1 MASAAQSG
9 LGATVKWN
17 SQTIGDVTDIS
28 DYGISVNDV
37 DVTAHD
43 SSGNAEEYISG
54 VISAGEITLTCNF
67 DASDAGQAALIA
79 GVAAGTVAA
88 GSVVL
93 PNTEAS
99 TFVFYAYVKS
109 YKIKADL
116 KGAIKA
122 TYVLKLT
129 RLPAYAA

>member
-9 LGATVKWN
+9 LGTAVVWN
-17 SQTIGDVTDIS
+17 AATIGDVTDIS
-28 DYGISVNDV
+28 DFGVAVNDV
-37 DVTAHD
+37 EVTAHD

-54 VISAGEITLTCNF
+54 VLSGGEITLTCNF

-79 GVAAGTVAA
+79 GCAAGTVAR
-88 GSVVL
+88 GSVTL

-99 TFVFYAYVKS
+99 YFLFYAYVKS
-109 YKIKADL
+109 YKIKPEL

-129 RLPAYAA
+129 GYNAYTA